1 MQTELCKLF
10 HQTGIISPHKILIM
24 KKKLFPSI
32 VLVPALLLLIS
43 TSCKKESSVA
53 AVEENTLSA
62 KNTSAS
68 NEVAQSDLLKSVRQA
83 TAKFHSTNQAVMAG
97 YLADDHC
104 VSVPGLGGMGYHWV
118 NPSLVDPVFDPLK
131 PEVVLYATGPGGQL
145 RLVAL
150 EYIVINVGQ
159 PAPTFDGQAFDV
171 GGTPVPA
178 PHWSLHVWL
187 YEHNPSGMFM
197 PFNPNISCP

>member
-1 MQTELCKLF
+1 
-10 HQTGIISPHKILIM
+10 M
-24 KKKLFPSI
+24 KRNPFFGTFLLAA
-32 VLVPALLLLIS
+32 VLLLLS
-43 TSCKKESSVA
+43 ASCRKEVRNETT
-53 AVEENTLSA
+53 EENSSISANAKVSHADLSTAPGSAAA
-62 KNTSAS
+62 KKLET
-68 NEVAQSDLLKSVRQA
+68 ELLKAVRNA
-83 TAKFHSTNQAVMAG
+83 TAKYHSTTAAINAG
-97 YLADDHC
+97 YQPDNHC

-131 PEVVLYATGPGGQL
+131 PEVVLYATGPGGNL

-159 PAPTFDGQAFDV
+159 PAPMFGNQPFDV
-171 GGTPVPA
+171 GGTPIPV

-187 YEHNPSGMFM
+187 YENNPAGMFT